1 MLFWNQSRPD
11 DKNVIHLIPP
21 LRYLPETGQG
31 TEGESMDITRS
42 FDRFIRGDHHWNR
55 VMAPLLLIM
64 VAAVFVLVYAT
75 GGIKYVYS
83 HSMYIPV
90 LLSGFVFGV
99 KGGVVVGLIGG
110 VALGPFMPIDVLTGE
125 RQDTLN
131 WLYRS
136 GFFVLIGALSGL
148 ASDSVKSY
156 MRHLDWVSRHDAASG
171 LPNRNALFD
180 DLHMIGEKK
189 FLLGDMFLTVISVA
203 NNIELRSAFGFE
215 VMEEVVA
222 GLAERINREGR
233 QDVVVYRVDTG
244 QLAVL
249 VGGGATTESGS
260 FFSGLASMART
271 PFLFNEVLIHA
282 DFRIGY
288 VRVKP
293 GVKQPADCLREAEA
307 ALVVAYE
314 KAQDWVIY
322 HPDISATARENMSL
336 LGELTHAVKNGA
348 LSLHYQPKVEMSDGE
363 VHGVEALMRWQHPEK
378 GNIPPGVFIPRAE
391 QSTLIQLITRFALE
405 QAMAQMVRW
414 RRVGIHLPV
423 AVNIST
429 RNLLQPGFTDM
440 VLELLENHGLPAGL
454 LELEVTEGALMMDV
468 NRTIGELTRLA
479 DAGVVISIDDFGT
492 GYSSLQYLHQL
503 PVSKI
508 KVDQFFIRRL
518 ASDVQAA
525 HILDAALMLGH
536 KMGMKVIA
544 EGVETAD
551 IYNTLVGAGCDVAQG
566 YIISRPVQAQQMESW
581 YRSCGGRFSLSAA

>member
-1 MLFWNQSRPD
+1 
-11 DKNVIHLIPP
+11 
-21 LRYLPETGQG
+21 
-31 TEGESMDITRS
+31 MDITRS
-42 FDRFIRGDHHWNR
+42 FERFIRGDHHWNR
-55 VMAPLLLIM
+55 VMAPLLLVM
-64 VAAVFVLVYAT
+64 VAAVFLLVYAT

-90 LLSGFVFGV
+90 LLSGFFFGV
-99 KGGVVVGLIGG
+99 KGGVVVGLVGG
-110 VALGPFMPIDVLTGE
+110 IALGPFMPIDVLTGE

-156 MRHLDWVSRHDAASG
+156 MRHLDWVSRHDPASG

-180 DLHMIGEKK
+180 DLKMIGKKK
-189 FLLGDMFLTVISVA
+189 FSLGDMFLTVISVA
-203 NNIELRSAFGFE
+203 NDIDLRSAFGFE

-222 GLAERINREGR
+222 GLAERITESGR
-233 QDVVVYRVDTG
+233 QDVAVYRVDTG

-249 VGGGATTESGS
+249 AGGGGTTESGS
-260 FFSGLASMART
+260 FFGELASMARA
-271 PFLFNEVLIHA
+271 PFLFNGVLVHA
-282 DFRIGY
+282 DFRMGY
-288 VRVKP
+288 ARVEP
-293 GVKQPADCLREAEA
+293 GEKQPADYLREAEA

-314 KAQDWVIY
+314 KVQDWVIY
-322 HPDISATARENMSL
+322 HPDISAAARENMSV
-336 LGELTHAVKNGA
+336 LGELTHALNNGA
-348 LSLHYQPKVEMSDGE
+348 LSLHYQPKVALSDGE
-363 VHGVEALMRWQHPEK
+363 VHGVEALMRWQHPDK

-405 QAMAQMVRW
+405 EAMAQMVRW
-414 RRVGIHLPV
+414 RCSDIHIPV

-440 VLELLENHGLPAGL
+440 VLALLENHRLPPAL
-454 LELEVTEGALMMDV
+454 LELEVTEGALMMDA
-468 NRTIGELTRLA
+468 NRTIGELTKLA

-508 KVDQFFIRRL
+508 KVDQSFVRRL
-518 ASDVQAA
+518 ASDCQAA

-544 EGVETAD
+544 EGVETAEIYD
-551 IYNTLVGAGCDVAQG
+551 ILSSAGCDMAQG
-566 YIISRPVQAQQMESW
+566 YVISRPVRAQEMERW
-581 YRSCGGRFSLSAA
+581 YRQCGGRFSLSAI